1 MHPIRAIT
9 LDLDDTLWDI
19 GPVITRAEHKIYE
32 QKRFNEL
39 AEVQRLEEKENRH
52 LQEQQRRTRQYEVVM
67 DQ

>member
-1 MHPIRAIT
+1 ME
-9 LDLDDTLWDI
+9 
-19 GPVITRAEHKIYE
+19 VIEEQEMRRIKKEHKIYE